1 MKFCGMEIAMCFQ
14 RKVLREATVYPTI
27 AMGLHFFVAIREKL
41 ILQSLQSWRNPN
53 GLADCSWKKHINTL
67 YKSSKIRAN
76 FFAFIGRKLGTAPY
90 TTTLHPPL
98 FRSNCSIPKVYI
110 PPCLQILRVA
120 PRLQI
125 GCNPDT
131 INDCNCPSVPFRL
144 FHRPNSHGH
153 SLQDQPLWIL
163 GLR

>member
-1 MKFCGMEIAMCFQ
+1 MLTTGPKIPCLSSILFYLQ
-14 RKVLREATVYPTI
+14 RRWNVNFGDGTI
-27 AMGLHFFVAIREKL
+27 GTEQRGWLFIHIWL
-41 ILQSLQSWRNPN
+41 IFPLKSRVSLQNSLEQPRI
-53 GLADCSWKKHINTL
+53 LL
-67 YKSSKIRAN
+67 
-76 FFAFIGRKLGTAPY
+76 PY
-90 TTTLHPPL
+90 TPPL

-110 PPCLQILRVA
+110 PPSLQILRVA

-153 SLQDQPLWIL
+153 SLQDQPL
-163 GLR
+163 